1 MRTFILLA
9 LPALFLFSSCKKE
22 KSTTETPGENKNY
35 INIAAGSSWQYL
47 EINSTGAVPVQSE
60 YKITSTSS
68 DTTINGK
75 AYHIYS
81 LSYGGS
87 RYLNLSGKDYYE
99 FDTIPGDG
107 IKSFE
112 RLYLKS
118 GVSVGT
124 SWSQSENLVVDG
136 IPIPLKLTNTIV
148 SNTLVKEVQGKS
160 YDKVIHVKTTISSD
174 LIPAASLTSDINS
187 FYAPNYGL
195 IENTSKLNLD
205 YLGVKEK
212 IDISTTLKSAD
223 LK

>member
-9 LPALFLFSSCKKE
+9 LPALFLLSSCKKE
-22 KSTTETPGENKNY
+22 KSTTETPDETKNY
-35 INIAAGSSWQYL
+35 INTSAGSSWQYL
-47 EINSTGAVPVQSE
+47 EINSSGATPVQSE
-60 YKITSTSS
+60 YKITSTGS

-75 AYHIYS
+75 TYHIYS
-81 LSYGGS
+81 LSYGGN
-87 RYLNLSGKDYYE
+87 RYQNLSGKDYYE
-99 FDTIPGDG
+99 FDTVPGEG

-124 SWSQSENLVVDG
+124 TWSQSENLVVDG
-136 IPIPLKLTNTIV
+136 IPIPVKLTNTIV

-160 YDKVIHVKTTISSD
+160 YEKVIHVKTTISSD

-195 IENTSKLNLD
+195 IENTSNLNLD

>member
-22 KSTTETPGENKNY
+22 KSTPETPDEKKNY
-35 INIAAGSSWQYL
+35 INTSVGSSWLYM
-47 EINSTGAVPVQSE
+47 EINSSGAAPVQSD

-68 DTTINGK
+68 DTMINSK
-75 AYHIYS
+75 SYHIYS

-87 RYLNLSGKDYYE
+87 RYLNLSGKEYYE
-99 FDTIPGDG
+99 FDTVPGAG

-118 GVSVGT
+118 GASVGT

-136 IPIPLKLTNTIV
+136 IQIPMKLTNTIV
-148 SNTLVKEVQGKS
+148 STSLVKEVQGKS
-160 YDKVIHVKTTISSD
+160 YEKVIHVKTSITSD
-174 LIPAASLTSDINS
+174 LIPSASLTSDINS
-187 FYAPNYGL
+187 YYAPNYGL

-205 YLGVKEK
+205 YLGMKEK

>member
-22 KSTTETPGENKNY
+22 KSTPETPDEKKNY
-35 INIAAGSSWQYL
+35 INTSVGSSWLYM
-47 EINSTGAVPVQSE
+47 EINSSGAAPVQSD

-68 DTTINGK
+68 DTMINSK
-75 AYHIYS
+75 SYHIYS

-87 RYLNLSGKDYYE
+87 RYLNLSGKEYYE
-99 FDTIPGDG
+99 FDTVPGAG

-118 GVSVGT
+118 GASVGT

-136 IPIPLKLTNTIV
+136 IQIPMKLTNTIV
-148 SNTLVKEVQGKS
+148 STNLVKEVQGKS
-160 YDKVIHVKTTISSD
+160 YEKVIHVKTSITSD
-174 LIPAASLTSDINS
+174 LIPSASLTSDINS
-187 FYAPNYGL
+187 YYAPNYGL

-205 YLGVKEK
+205 YLGMKEK